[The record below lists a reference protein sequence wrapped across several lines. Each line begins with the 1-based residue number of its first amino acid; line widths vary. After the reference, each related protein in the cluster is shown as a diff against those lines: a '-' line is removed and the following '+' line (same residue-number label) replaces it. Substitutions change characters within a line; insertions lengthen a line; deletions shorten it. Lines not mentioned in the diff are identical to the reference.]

1 MFEIIMDTL
10 EVLQKD
16 ETIVDV
22 LNTVGAA
29 TLSLADETLHPVEYY
44 ALSFINSEAAK
55 RIKEIIKDKLPDLD
69 THKPAEQ

>member
-22 LNTVGAA
+22 LNTIGAA
-29 TLSLADETLHPVEYY
+29 ALSLADETLHPVEYY
-44 ALSFINSEAAK
+44 ALSFINNEAAK

-69 THKPAEQ
+69 KHKPAEQ